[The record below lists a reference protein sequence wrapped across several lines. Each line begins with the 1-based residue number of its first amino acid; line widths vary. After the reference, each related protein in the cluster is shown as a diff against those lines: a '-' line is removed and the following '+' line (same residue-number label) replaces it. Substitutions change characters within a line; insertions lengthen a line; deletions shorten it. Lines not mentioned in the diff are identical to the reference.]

1 MKLLQSYS
9 KNLIWE
15 VVTLLLSS
23 AVQRDDVLFD
33 AILLNDSIH
42 SMHYLQ
48 LEYYIWKQN

>member
-15 VVTLLLSS
+15 VVTLVLLS
-23 AVQRDDVLFD
+23 AVQRHDVHFD

-42 SMHYLQ
+42 SKHYLK
-48 LEYYIWKQN
+48 LEYVLYL